1 MYVCVCV
8 CVSVCARV
16 VFQLRKQSLSLSGL
30 IPTSSLQAFQRRSM
44 MHLPDSGLGED
55 RSAVTPNGVNRR
67 AATLYHQFTPKNDEN
82 RWGTRQGAG
91 SRPVTGGIGHAFG
104 RQ

>member
-1 MYVCVCV
+1 
-8 CVSVCARV
+8 
-16 VFQLRKQSLSLSGL
+16 
-30 IPTSSLQAFQRRSM
+30 M

-82 RWGTRQGAG
+82 RWGPVGAAV
-91 SRPVTGGIGHAFG
+91 RPSPGDDRRNRSHFWAAVAQDVEGWLAPARCRG
-104 RQ
+104 